1 MSRGWRHAQRG
12 GMQESLEEVASR
24 LCGQGPQNV
33 ALGLTLGGQ
42 WRAVEQWDEL
52 QSVQV
57 SPRPTVQKQ
66 EEQVRHLNLGERLL
80 QLGQVAWR
88 SRGAREWGKVQ
99 HVLVVAVWFATGVG
113 HSQGSGLCKS
123 WQRRRQ

>member
-1 MSRGWRHAQRG
+1 MG
-12 GMQESLEEVASR
+12 GMQESLKEVASP

-33 ALGLTLGGQ
+33 ARGLTLGGQ
-42 WRAVEQWDEL
+42 WRAVEQWEEL

-57 SPRPTVQKQ
+57 APRTTVQKQ
-66 EEQVRHLNLGERLL
+66 EEQWRHRNLGERLL
-80 QLGQVAWR
+80 QLGRVAWL
-88 SRGAREWGKVQ
+88 SRGARELGKVQ
-99 HVLVVAVWFATGVG
+99 HMLVGAVWFATGVG